1 MPAPFF
7 LANGTPAH
15 RITGRMPINLQSEP
29 AVPPENDARLESL
42 EMKLAYLE
50 QASLELGDVVYR
62 QQQELDALSARMQ
75 RLSERLEALM
85 EEDPGPAQ
93 ADEKPPHY

>member
-1 MPAPFF
+1 MA
-7 LANGTPAH
+7 
-15 RITGRMPINLQSEP
+15 INLQSEP

-62 QQQELDALSARMQ
+62 QQQELDALSARVQ
-75 RLSERLEALM
+75 RLSDRLQALA
-85 EEDPGPAQ
+85 EQEPGYAP

>member
-1 MPAPFF
+1 
-7 LANGTPAH
+7 
-15 RITGRMPINLQSEP
+15 MPINLQSES
-29 AVPPENDARLESL
+29 AVPPENDARLENL

-75 RLSERLEALM
+75 RLSDRLQALGER
-85 EEDPGPAQ
+85 DPEHTP